1 MDLFEKIIEWFSFT
15 FYPHFLLN
23 LIIIS
28 KYLNVHFKIYL
39 FKCCVQK
46 CIKNETILTSLF

>member
-15 FYPHFLLN
+15 FYPHFSLN

-46 CIKNETILTSLF
+46 CIKNETILTPLF